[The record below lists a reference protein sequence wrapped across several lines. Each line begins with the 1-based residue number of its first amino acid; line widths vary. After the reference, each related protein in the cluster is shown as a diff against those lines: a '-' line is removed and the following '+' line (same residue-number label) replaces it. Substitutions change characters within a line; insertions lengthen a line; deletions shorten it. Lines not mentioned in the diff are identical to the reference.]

1 MALARERGQIL
12 QVADD
17 HHAAARLD
25 RNYLDHRSAFV
36 MSRLLLGAGVPDPG
50 RLART
55 SAARSVF
62 SIDRAGAVRFNRR
75 IGEEPMIASS
85 RRVAIVTGAGR
96 GIGRAIAL
104 KLAGSFDLAITDID
118 PEQGAAVGEELQRQ
132 GGQAL
137 FEQSDLADLAT
148 HQPTLERIIRRFGR
162 IDCLVNNA
170 GIASP
175 VRGDLLELTPENY
188 DRVLAVNL
196 RGTLFFTQAVARRML
211 AQTPDGARSIIT
223 VSSVNAAMAAVE
235 RGDYAI
241 SKTGLAMLTK
251 LFALR
256 LAEVGIG
263 VFEVRPGIIRT
274 DMTAKVSARYDQV
287 IAQGGVPMRRWGE
300 SDDVAG
306 AVAALAGDAFTFA
319 TGSVIE
325 VAGGLA
331 IPRL

>member
-1 MALARERGQIL
+1 M
-12 QVADD
+12 
-17 HHAAARLD
+17 
-25 RNYLDHRSAFV
+25 
-36 MSRLLLGAGVPDPG
+36 
-50 RLART
+50 T
-55 SAARSVF
+55 
-62 SIDRAGAVRFNRR
+62 
-75 IGEEPMIASS
+75 ASS
-85 RRVAIVTGAGR
+85 RPVAIVTGAGR

-104 KLAGSFDLAITDID
+104 RLAESFDLALTDVE
-118 PEQGAAVGEELQRQ
+118 PEGDAAAEVLRARGAE
-132 GGQAL
+132 AL
-137 FEQSDLADLAT
+137 FVQGDLADLGT
-148 HQPTLERIIRRFGR
+148 HAPMLDQVLERFGR
-162 IDCLVNNA
+162 LDCLVNNA

-175 VRGDLLELTPENY
+175 VRGDLLELTPDNY

-196 RGTLFFTQAVARRML
+196 RGTLFFTQGVALRML
-211 AQTPDGARSIIT
+211 ARGPEGARSIIT
-223 VSSVNAAMAAVE
+223 VSSINAEMAAVE

-241 SKTGLAMLTK
+241 SKTGLAMLTR

-256 LAEVGIG
+256 LADAGIG

-300 SDDVAG
+300 PDDVAG
-306 AVAALAGDAFTFA
+306 VVAALAGDAFNFA

>member
-1 MALARERGQIL
+1 MT
-12 QVADD
+12 V
-17 HHAAARLD
+17 
-25 RNYLDHRSAFV
+25 
-36 MSRLLLGAGVPDPG
+36 
-50 RLART
+50 
-55 SAARSVF
+55 
-62 SIDRAGAVRFNRR
+62 
-75 IGEEPMIASS
+75 SS
-85 RRVAIVTGAGR
+85 RPVAIVTGAGR
-96 GIGRAIAL
+96 GIGRAIAD
-104 KLAGSFDLAITDID
+104 KFAESFDLAITDVD
-118 PEQGAAVGEELQRQ
+118 LQGAAVAEELQRN
-132 GGQAL
+132 GAQAL
-137 FEQSDLADLAT
+137 FVEGDLADLAS
-148 HQPTLERIIRRFGR
+148 HEPTLDRIVARFGR

-196 RGTLFFTQAVARRML
+196 RGTLFFTQATARRML
-211 AQTPDGARSIIT
+211 AKPPCGARSIIT

-241 SKTGLAMLTK
+241 AKTGLAMLTK

-256 LAEVGIG
+256 LAEAGIG

-274 DMTAKVSARYDQV
+274 DMTAVVSARYDRM
-287 IAQGGVPMRRWGE
+287 IAEGGVPMRRWGE
-300 SDDVAG
+300 PGDVA
-306 AVAALAGDAFTFA
+306 AVVAALAGDAFSFA

>member
-1 MALARERGQIL
+1 M
-12 QVADD
+12 
-17 HHAAARLD
+17 
-25 RNYLDHRSAFV
+25 
-36 MSRLLLGAGVPDPG
+36 
-50 RLART
+50 T
-55 SAARSVF
+55 
-62 SIDRAGAVRFNRR
+62 
-75 IGEEPMIASS
+75 ASS
-85 RRVAIVTGAGR
+85 RRVAIVTGAAR
-96 GIGRAIAL
+96 GIGRAIAIR
-104 KLAGSFDLAITDID
+104 LAESFDLAITDIE
-118 PEQGAAVGEELQRQ
+118 PEQGAATAEALQGQ
-132 GGQAL
+132 GAEAL
-137 FEQSDLADLAT
+137 FVQSNLADLAT
-148 HQPTLERIIRRFGR
+148 HAPTLERIIERFGR

-188 DRVLAVNL
+188 DRVLGVNL
-196 RGTLFFTQAVARRML
+196 RGTLFFTQGAARHML
-211 AQTPDGARSIIT
+211 ARAPDGARSIIT
-223 VSSVNAAMAAVE
+223 VSSINAEMAAVE

-241 SKTGLAMLTK
+241 SKTGLAMLTR

-256 LAEVGIG
+256 LAEAGIG

-300 SDDVAG
+300 PDDVA
-306 AVAALAGDAFTFA
+306 AVVAALAGDAFAFS

>member
-1 MALARERGQIL
+1 M
-12 QVADD
+12 
-17 HHAAARLD
+17 
-25 RNYLDHRSAFV
+25 
-36 MSRLLLGAGVPDPG
+36 
-50 RLART
+50 T
-55 SAARSVF
+55 
-62 SIDRAGAVRFNRR
+62 
-75 IGEEPMIASS
+75 ASS

-96 GIGRAIAL
+96 GIGRAIAI
-104 KLAGSFDLAITDID
+104 KLAERFDLAITDVD
-118 PEQGAAVGEELQRQ
+118 PQGNAVGEELQRL
-132 GGQAL
+132 GAEAL
-137 FEQSDLADLAT
+137 FVHGDLADLAT
-148 HQPTLERIIRRFGR
+148 HAPALDQIVARFGR

-196 RGTLFFTQAVARRML
+196 RGTLFFTQAVAKRML
-211 AQTPDGARSIIT
+211 AQAPDGARSIIT
-223 VSSVNAAMAAVE
+223 VSSINAAMAAVE

-256 LAEVGIG
+256 LAEASIG

-274 DMTAKVSARYDQV
+274 DMTAGVSARYDQV

-300 SDDVAG
+300 PSDVA
-306 AVAALAGDAFTFA
+306 AVVAALASDAFGFA

>member
-1 MALARERGQIL
+1 MRRPGVRGNALSFM
-12 QVADD
+12 V
-17 HHAAARLD
+17 
-25 RNYLDHRSAFV
+25 
-36 MSRLLLGAGVPDPG
+36 
-50 RLART
+50 
-55 SAARSVF
+55 
-62 SIDRAGAVRFNRR
+62 DRAEPVRLNCR
-75 IGEEPMIASS
+75 IGEETMTASS

-96 GIGRAIAL
+96 GIGRTIAI
-104 KLAGSFDLAITDID
+104 KLAESFDLAITDVD
-118 PEQGAAVGEELQRQ
+118 PRGSAVCDELQRA
-132 GGQAL
+132 GAQAL
-137 FEQSDLADLAT
+137 FVQGDLADLAS
-148 HQPTLERIIRRFGR
+148 HAPTLERIVARFGR

-196 RGTLFFTQAVARRML
+196 RGTLFLTQGVARYMVARP
-211 AQTPDGARSIIT
+211 QDGARSIIT
-223 VSSVNAAMAAVE
+223 VSSINAAMAAVE

-256 LAEVGIG
+256 LAEAGIG

-274 DMTAKVSARYDQV
+274 DMTAKVSARYDEM
-287 IAQGGVPMRRWGE
+287 IGQGVVPMRRWGE
-300 SDDVAG
+300 PDDIAG
-306 AVAALAGDAFTFA
+306 AVAALASDAFAFA

>member
-1 MALARERGQIL
+1 M
-12 QVADD
+12 
-17 HHAAARLD
+17 
-25 RNYLDHRSAFV
+25 
-36 MSRLLLGAGVPDPG
+36 
-50 RLART
+50 T
-55 SAARSVF
+55 
-62 SIDRAGAVRFNRR
+62 
-75 IGEEPMIASS
+75 ASS

-96 GIGRAIAL
+96 GIGRAIAER
-104 KLAGSFDLAITDID
+104 LAGRFDLAITDVE
-118 PEQGAAVGEELQRQ
+118 PEQGAAARALRDQ
-132 GGQAL
+132 GAEPL
-137 FEQSDLADLAT
+137 FVQSDLADLGT
-148 HQPTLERIIRRFGR
+148 HAPTLDRILEHFGR

-196 RGTLFFTQAVARRML
+196 RGTLFFTQAVAKRML
-211 AQTPDGARSIIT
+211 AQAQDGARSIIT
-223 VSSVNAAMAAVE
+223 VSSINADMAAVE

-256 LAEVGIG
+256 LAAAGIG

-274 DMTAKVSARYDQV
+274 DMTAIVSARYDRM
-287 IAQGGVPMRRWGE
+287 IAEGVVPMRRWGE
-300 SDDVAG
+300 PGDVAA
-306 AVAALAGDAFTFA
+306 AVAALADEAFTFA

>member
-1 MALARERGQIL
+1 M
-12 QVADD
+12 
-17 HHAAARLD
+17 
-25 RNYLDHRSAFV
+25 
-36 MSRLLLGAGVPDPG
+36 
-50 RLART
+50 T
-55 SAARSVF
+55 
-62 SIDRAGAVRFNRR
+62 
-75 IGEEPMIASS
+75 ASS
-85 RRVAIVTGAGR
+85 RPVAIVTGAGR
-96 GIGRAIAL
+96 GIGRAIAIR
-104 KLAGSFDLAITDID
+104 LAESFDLAITDVE
-118 PEQGAAVGEELQRQ
+118 PEGAAAAEELRAR
-132 GGQAL
+132 GAEAL
-137 FEQSDLADLAT
+137 FVQGDLADLAA
-148 HQPTLERIIRRFGR
+148 HAPMLDQVIERFGR

-196 RGTLFFTQAVARRML
+196 RGTLFFTQGVALRML
-211 AQTPDGARSIIT
+211 AQGAGGARSIIT
-223 VSSVNAAMAAVE
+223 VSSINAEMAAVE

-256 LAEVGIG
+256 LADAGIG

-300 SDDVAG
+300 PDDVAG
-306 AVAALAGDAFTFA
+306 VVAALAGDAFNFA

>member
-1 MALARERGQIL
+1 MAAL
-12 QVADD
+12 
-17 HHAAARLD
+17 
-25 RNYLDHRSAFV
+25 
-36 MSRLLLGAGVPDPG
+36 
-50 RLART
+50 
-55 SAARSVF
+55 
-62 SIDRAGAVRFNRR
+62 
-75 IGEEPMIASS
+75 S

-96 GIGRAIAL
+96 GIGQAIAE
-104 KLAGSFDLAITDID
+104 KLAASFDLAITDVD
-118 PEQGAAVGEELQRQ
+118 PEASATAEALG
-132 GGQAL
+132 AL
-137 FEQSDLADLAT
+137 FVRSDLADLAS
-148 HQPTLERIIRRFGR
+148 HAPTLEQVLERFGR

-196 RGTLFFTQAVARRML
+196 RGTLFFTQATAKRML
-211 AQTPDGARSIIT
+211 AQPADGARSIIT
-223 VSSVNAAMAAVE
+223 VSSINAALAAVE

-256 LAEVGIG
+256 LAEAGIG

-274 DMTAKVSARYDQV
+274 AMTAKVSARYDQA
-287 IAQGGVPMRRWGE
+287 IAQGAVPMRRWGE
-300 SDDVAG
+300 PEDVA
-306 AVAALAGDAFTFA
+306 AVVAALAGDAFAFA

-325 VAGGLA
+325 VDGGLA

>member
-1 MALARERGQIL
+1 M
-12 QVADD
+12 
-17 HHAAARLD
+17 
-25 RNYLDHRSAFV
+25 
-36 MSRLLLGAGVPDPG
+36 
-50 RLART
+50 T
-55 SAARSVF
+55 
-62 SIDRAGAVRFNRR
+62 
-75 IGEEPMIASS
+75 ASS

-96 GIGRAIAL
+96 GIGRAIAIR
-104 KLAGSFDLAITDID
+104 LAESFDLAITDVD
-118 PEQGAAVGEELQRQ
+118 PEGAATAKAL
-132 GGQAL
+132 QAL
-137 FEQSDLADLAT
+137 FVQSDIADLASHT
-148 HQPTLERIIRRFGR
+148 PTLDRILDRFGR

-175 VRGDLLELTPENY
+175 VRGDVLELTPENY

-196 RGTLFFTQAVARRML
+196 RGTLFFTQGAARRML
-211 AQTPDGARSIIT
+211 AQVPDGTRSIIT
-223 VSSVNAAMAAVE
+223 VSSINAELAAVE

-256 LAEVGIG
+256 LADAGIG

-287 IAQGGVPMRRWGE
+287 IAQGGVPMRRRGE
-300 SDDVAG
+300 PDDVA
-306 AVAALAGDAFTFA
+306 AVVAALAGDAFAFA

>member
-1 MALARERGQIL
+1 M
-12 QVADD
+12 
-17 HHAAARLD
+17 
-25 RNYLDHRSAFV
+25 
-36 MSRLLLGAGVPDPG
+36 
-50 RLART
+50 T
-55 SAARSVF
+55 
-62 SIDRAGAVRFNRR
+62 
-75 IGEEPMIASS
+75 ASS
-85 RRVAIVTGAGR
+85 RRVANVTGAGR
-96 GIGRAIAL
+96 GIGRAIAVR
-104 KLAGSFDLAITDID
+104 LAETFDLAITDVE
-118 PEQGAAVGEELQRQ
+118 PQGAAVAEELQQ
-132 GGQAL
+132 GAEAL
-137 FEQSDLADLAT
+137 FVQSDLADLAT
-148 HQPTLERIIRRFGR
+148 HAPTLERIVERFGR

-175 VRGDLLELTPENY
+175 VSGGLLELTPENY

-196 RGTLFFTQAVARRML
+196 RGTLFFTQGTARRML
-211 AQTPDGARSIIT
+211 AHAPAGARSIIT
-223 VSSVNAAMAAVE
+223 VSSINADMAAVE

-241 SKTGLAMLTK
+241 SKTGLAMLTR

-256 LAEVGIG
+256 LADAGIG

-300 SDDVAG
+300 PEDVA
-306 AVAALAGDAFTFA
+306 AVVAALAGDAFAFA

>member
-1 MALARERGQIL
+1 M
-12 QVADD
+12 
-17 HHAAARLD
+17 
-25 RNYLDHRSAFV
+25 
-36 MSRLLLGAGVPDPG
+36 
-50 RLART
+50 
-55 SAARSVF
+55 
-62 SIDRAGAVRFNRR
+62 
-75 IGEEPMIASS
+75 
-85 RRVAIVTGAGR
+85 
-96 GIGRAIAL
+96 
-104 KLAGSFDLAITDID
+104 
-118 PEQGAAVGEELQRQ
+118 QG
-132 GGQAL
+132 
-137 FEQSDLADLAT
+137 DLADLAT
-148 HQPTLERIIRRFGR
+148 HAPTLERIVQRFGR

-211 AQTPDGARSIIT
+211 AQAPDGARSIIT
-223 VSSVNAAMAAVE
+223 VSSVNADMAAVE

-241 SKTGLAMLTK
+241 SKTGLAMLTR

-256 LAEVGIG
+256 LAAAGIG

-274 DMTAKVSARYDQV
+274 DMTAKVSARYDQM
-287 IAQGGVPMRRWGE
+287 IAAGRRADAPLGRAG
-300 SDDVAG
+300 DVA
-306 AVAALAGDAFTFA
+306 AVVAAVAGDAFAFA

>member
-1 MALARERGQIL
+1 M
-12 QVADD
+12 
-17 HHAAARLD
+17 
-25 RNYLDHRSAFV
+25 
-36 MSRLLLGAGVPDPG
+36 
-50 RLART
+50 T
-55 SAARSVF
+55 
-62 SIDRAGAVRFNRR
+62 
-75 IGEEPMIASS
+75 ASS

-96 GIGRAIAL
+96 GIGRAIAGR
-104 KLAGSFDLAITDID
+104 LAERFDLAITDVE
-118 PEQGAAVGEELQRQ
+118 PEQGAAAAQTLRGRGAETLFVQ
-132 GGQAL
+132 G
-137 FEQSDLADLAT
+137 DLADLTT
-148 HQPTLERIIRRFGR
+148 HAPTLERVLDRFGR

-211 AQTPDGARSIIT
+211 AQPADGARSIIT
-223 VSSVNAAMAAVE
+223 VSSINADMAAVE

-256 LAEVGIG
+256 LADAGIG

-274 DMTAKVSARYDQV
+274 EMTAKVSARYDRM
-287 IAQGGVPMRRWGE
+287 IAEGVVPMRRWGE
-300 SDDVAG
+300 PGDVAA
-306 AVAALAGDAFTFA
+306 AVAALATDAFNFA

>member
-1 MALARERGQIL
+1 MRYQDK
-12 QVADD
+12 V
-17 HHAAARLD
+17 
-25 RNYLDHRSAFV
+25 V
-36 MSRLLLGAGVPDPG
+36 
-50 RLART
+50 
-55 SAARSVF
+55 
-62 SIDRAGAVRFNRR
+62 
-75 IGEEPMIASS
+75 
-85 RRVAIVTGAGR
+85 IVTGGSK
-96 GIGRAIAL
+96 GIGLGCVKIFVAEGGSRVVFCSRNESEGRAVEADVNAL
-104 KLAGSFDLAITDID
+104 GPGSAHFVRADMSKVDDIRRMID
-118 PEQGAAVGEELQRQ
+118 TT
-132 GGQAL
+132 
-137 FEQSDLADLAT
+137 AD
-148 HQPTLERIIRRFGR
+148 RFGR

-196 RGTLFFTQAVARRML
+196 RGTLFFTQAVAKRML
-211 AQTPDGARSIIT
+211 AQAQDGARSIIT
-223 VSSVNAAMAAVE
+223 VSSINADMAAVE

-256 LAEVGIG
+256 LAAAGIG

-274 DMTAKVSARYDQV
+274 DMTAIVSARYDRM
-287 IAQGGVPMRRWGE
+287 IAEGVVPMRRWGE
-300 SDDVAG
+300 PGDVAA
-306 AVAALAGDAFTFA
+306 AVAALADDAFNFA